1 MINDG
6 TSIASLAN
14 TTYVQTGTL
23 SASNTVSDIT
33 VDAYGRLTAL
43 TSSLIAIDAGQITS
57 GILGVA
63 RGGTGANTFTTNG
76 VMLGQGTSALT
87 TVSSSTEGH
96 ILTINSSGVPQF
108 QMLSGGTF

>member
-1 MINDG
+1 
-6 TSIASLAN
+6 LAN

-23 SASNTVSDIT
+23 TTSNTVSSIT

-76 VMLGQGTSALT
+76 VLLGQGTSSFT
-87 TVSSSTEGH
+87 TASSSTEGH
-96 ILTINSSGVPQF
+96 LLTINASGIPTFAHLQ
-108 QMLSGGTF
+108 GGTF